1 MISKLVRHSNITIIG
16 YDIEFFILNL
26 LSQSIS
32 DYDIEKNVEI
42 FLFNVVIIDYN
53 INLKKNL

>member
-1 MISKLVRHSNITIIG
+1 MTLN
-16 YDIEFFILNL
+16 FFFNL

-42 FLFNVVIIDYN
+42 LLVNIVVIDYN
-53 INLKKNL
+53 INLKKIYNDKRVTPQNPGVR